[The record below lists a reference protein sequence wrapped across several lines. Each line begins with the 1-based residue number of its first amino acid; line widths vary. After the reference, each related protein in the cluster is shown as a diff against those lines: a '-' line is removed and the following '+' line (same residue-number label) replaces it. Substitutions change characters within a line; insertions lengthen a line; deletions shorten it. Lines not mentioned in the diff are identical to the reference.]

1 MIFKI
6 RQLIFYNFALMK
18 KVYLDNASTT
28 AMRPEVVQ
36 EMTKIMSEDFGNPS
50 STHSFGR
57 NAKTILELS
66 RKTIAKYLNC
76 SAQEI
81 LFTSGGTE
89 ADNWILR
96 SAVEDLKIERI
107 ITSRIEHH
115 AVLYTVLALQSD
127 YNIQVD
133 YVNVNTDGSID
144 LTHLSNL
151 LSDEKKTIVSLM
163 HVNNETGT
171 VLDLERA
178 GVICKQYNAL
188 FHSDTV
194 QSVGKTEIDLQKTP
208 ADFILASAHKF
219 HGPKGVGF
227 AFIRKNTG
235 LQPLIFGGEQEKGL
249 RAGTEAVHQIAGM
262 AKALSLSYE
271 NLDQERNYISD
282 LKKYLIEQLE
292 NEFPGFRING
302 KKDDFY
308 NIINITLPFSSDKTS
323 MLLFSLD
330 MKGIAVSRGSACQSG
345 SIKPSHVLK
354 EMLSEADLKLPNLRI
369 SFSHYNT
376 KEDIDW
382 LIESLKSV

>member
-6 RQLIFYNFALMK
+6 RQLIFLNFAVMK

-28 AMRPEVVQ
+28 AMRPEVIQ
-36 EMTKIMSEDFGNPS
+36 EMTKVMTEDFGNPS

-57 NAKTILELS
+57 NGKTILELS
-66 RKTIAKYLNC
+66 RKSIAKHLNC
-76 SAQEI
+76 TAQEI
-81 LFTSGGTE
+81 IFTSGGTE

-96 SAVEDLKIERI
+96 SAVEDLKVERI
-107 ITSRIEHH
+107 ITTKIEHH
-115 AVLYTVLALQSD
+115 AVLYTALALEAD

-133 YVNVNTDGSID
+133 YVNINTDGSID

-151 LSDEKKTIVSLM
+151 LTEEKKTIVSLM

-171 VLDLERA
+171 VLDLNRV

-188 FHSDTV
+188 FHSDTI
-194 QSVGKTEIDLQKTP
+194 QSVGKTEIDLQNTP
-208 ADFILASAHKF
+208 VDFIVASAHKF

-227 AFIRKNTG
+227 AYIRKNSG

-271 NLDQERNYISD
+271 NLEQERSYITD
-282 LKKYLIEQLE
+282 LKMYLIDQLE
-292 NEFPGFRING
+292 VHFPGYRING

-308 NIINITLPFSSDKTS
+308 NIINIILPFSADKTS

-354 EMLSEADLKLPNLRI
+354 EMLSETDLKLPNLRI

-382 LIESLKSV
+382 LLESLKTI

>member
-1 MIFKI
+1 
-6 RQLIFYNFALMK
+6 MK

-28 AMRPEVVQ
+28 AMRPEVIQ
-36 EMTKIMSEDFGNPS
+36 EMTKVMTEDFGNPS

-57 NAKTILELS
+57 NGKTILELS
-66 RKTIAKYLNC
+66 RKSIAKHLNC

-81 LFTSGGTE
+81 IFTSGGTE

-107 ITSRIEHH
+107 ITTKIEHH
-115 AVLYTVLALQSD
+115 AVLHTVLVLEAE
-127 YNIQVD
+127 YNVQID
-133 YVNVNTDGSID
+133 YVNVYPDGSID

-151 LSDEKKTIVSLM
+151 LAEEKKTIVSLM

-171 VLDLERA
+171 ILDLDRV
-178 GVICKQYNAL
+178 GVICKQYNTL

-208 ADFILASAHKF
+208 VDFIIASAHKF
-219 HGPKGVGF
+219 HGPKGIGF
-227 AFIRKNTG
+227 AFIRKNSG

-271 NLDQERNYISD
+271 NLDKERNYITE
-282 LKKYLIEQLE
+282 LKTYLIDQLE
-292 NEFPGFRING
+292 VHFPGFRING

-308 NIINITLPFSSDKTS
+308 NIINIILPFSADKTS

-354 EMLSEADLKLPNLRI
+354 EMLSETDLKLPNLRI

-382 LIESLKSV
+382 LIESLKTV

>member
-1 MIFKI
+1 
-6 RQLIFYNFALMK
+6 MK

-28 AMRPEVVQ
+28 AMRPEVIQ
-36 EMTKIMSEDFGNPS
+36 EMTKVMTEDFGNPS

-57 NAKTILELS
+57 NARTVLELS
-66 RKTIAKYLNC
+66 RKSIAKHLNC

-81 LFTSGGTE
+81 IFTSGGTE

-107 ITSRIEHH
+107 ITSKIEHH
-115 AVLYTVLALQSD
+115 AVLHTVMALEEE
-127 YNIQVD
+127 YGVQVD
-133 YVNVNTDGSID
+133 YVKINADGSFD

-151 LSDEKKTIVSLM
+151 LSDEKTTIVSLM

-171 VLDLERA
+171 ILDLDRV

-208 ADFILASAHKF
+208 VDFILASAHKF

-227 AFIRKNTG
+227 AFVRKNSG
-235 LQPLIFGGEQEKGL
+235 LQPLFFGGEQEKGL

-262 AKALSLSYE
+262 AKALSVSYE
-271 NLDQERNYISD
+271 NLTEEREYISE

-292 NEFPGFRING
+292 THFSGFKING
-302 KKDDFY
+302 RKDDFY

-345 SIKPSHVLK
+345 SVKPSHVLK
-354 EMLSEADLKLPNLRI
+354 EMLSEDELQLPNLRI

-382 LIESLKSV
+382 LIESLKVV